1 MVEDRHYTP
10 GPATH
15 EDLLAHM
22 ARTGASRVVIVQPS
36 FYGTDNRCMVE
47 SLRRLDGAGR
57 GVAVVDE
64 NGSDADLQA
73 LADAGVR
80 GLRINLESAGV
91 QDPRVIGQALAYW
104 ADRIAGLGWHV
115 QVYAALDAVAAAV
128 PHISTLAV
136 PIVLDHFAMVPDS
149 TPLDD
154 PRLALL
160 LGLVRAGKAYVKLSA
175 PYRITAPGAARQ
187 ETVTALARAFLQANP
202 ERVVWASDW
211 PHTNREPGKGRHEIS
226 AYRDIAADT
235 LVSDVSAW
243 LATPALRQQVLVD
256 NPARLYW

>member
-1 MVEDRHYTP
+1 MVADRHYTP

-15 EDLLAHM
+15 ADLLAHM
-22 ARTGASRVVIVQPS
+22 VRTGASRVVIVQPS

-47 SLRRLDGAGR
+47 SLRRLNGAGR

-64 NGSDADLQA
+64 TFTDADLQA

-80 GLRINLESAGV
+80 GVRINLESAGV
-91 QDPRVIGQALAYW
+91 QDPQLIGQALTYW
-104 ADRIAGLGWHV
+104 ADRIAPLGWHV
-115 QVYAALDAVAAAV
+115 QVYASLDALAAAV
-128 PHISTLAV
+128 PHISALAV

-149 TPLDD
+149 TPLND

-160 LGLVRAGKAYVKLSA
+160 LTLVREGKAWVKLSA
-175 PYRITAPGAARQ
+175 PYRITQAGDEKRDA
-187 ETVTALARAFLQANP
+187 VTALAQVFLQANP

-211 PHTNREPGKGRHEIS
+211 PHTNREPGKGKLEVS
-226 AYRDIAADT
+226 AYRDIAAAK

-243 LATPALRQQVLVD
+243 LPTQAMRQQVLVD
-256 NPARLYW
+256 NPTRLYW